1 MVTIRCTQKLLRR
14 VSPTSA
20 TQPPTTRLGD
30 WYANILF
37 ARPEQLIVCV
47 SERTLLAVVVP
58 ARPAS
63 TLGKRLSEGLAEVLV
78 ALGVSARQI
87 AHEVRE
93 MSECSFARTQSR
105 SVLGSLNEL
114 VFHLSVYLQHDQ
126 ALSPLDASLKLSRT
140 PMSAIGRGFPDRTT
154 QALFLATE
162 VPA

>member
-14 VSPTSA
+14 VDPTPG

-30 WYANILF
+30 WYATILF
-37 ARPEQLIVCV
+37 ARPEQLVVCV

-63 TLGKRLSEGLAEVLV
+63 ALGKRLSEGLAEVLT
-78 ALGVSARQI
+78 ALGVSATQI

-114 VFHLSVYLQHDQ
+114 VFHLSEPPRDSRRLQT
-126 ALSPLDASLKLSRT
+126 L
-140 PMSAIGRGFPDRTT
+140 RGWSHEYVK
-154 QALFLATE
+154 E
-162 VPA
+162 VSCGGPGARGPAGLRARR